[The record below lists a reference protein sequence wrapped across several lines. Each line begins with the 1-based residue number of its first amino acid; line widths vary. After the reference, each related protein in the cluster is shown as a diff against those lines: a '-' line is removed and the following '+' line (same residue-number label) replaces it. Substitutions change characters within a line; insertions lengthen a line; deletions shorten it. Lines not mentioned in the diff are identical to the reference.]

1 VPYKKRQPVPER
13 EMAKER
19 WKGHHTVCQ
28 FLRDIYAETQND
40 EIKMK
45 CRIAM
50 AMTKAM
56 HERLKYYKAKEMEN
70 ASTN

>member
-1 VPYKKRQPVPER
+1 MPYKKRQPVPES
-13 EMAKER
+13 EMIKDR

-28 FLRDIYAETQND
+28 TLRDIYAETQSD
-40 EIKMK
+40 DIKMM
-45 CRIAM
+45 CRLAM

-56 HERLKYYKAKEMEN
+56 HERLKYYKAKEKEN